1 MGDVGPQVC
10 GSDLVELPV
19 NLIGKELGQMK
30 LEHQIEKGIFIRKK
44 LYAIIDNMG
53 ILTIKSS
60 GVKSE
65 TLNFEKF
72 KLLLDG
78 KSVMCK
84 ALSFVVL

>member
-1 MGDVGPQVC
+1 VLPK
-10 GSDLVELPV
+10 ELPV